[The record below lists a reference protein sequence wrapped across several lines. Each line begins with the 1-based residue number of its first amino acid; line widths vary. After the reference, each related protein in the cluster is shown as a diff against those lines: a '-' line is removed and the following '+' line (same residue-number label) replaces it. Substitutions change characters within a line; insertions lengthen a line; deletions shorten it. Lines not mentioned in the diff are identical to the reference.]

1 MSLKVDYVADLNDGW
16 SALNFVAL
24 QLAVADVGGIV
35 VDLEWRPYEQY
46 PDLPPEGLPI
56 AEHFARNFGAGD
68 STASKTRDAL
78 RAWAAELDF
87 DGYRPELRERAY
99 STFNA
104 HRLLRWALA
113 VGGSQAQ
120 QALATALLRLTL
132 CEGGD
137 VSSHEA
143 LLTKADDLGLDV
155 EAARAMLA
163 SDAYAAEV
171 KQLEGEYRAMGI
183 DTVPVLL
190 IEGKLVSH
198 GSQSPEFYAHLIRQ
212 AAATPAA

>member
-24 QLAVADVGGIV
+24 QLGIADLGGIV
-35 VDLEWRPYEQY
+35 VELELRPFELY
-46 PDLPPEGLPI
+46 PDLPPEGLPL

-68 STASKTRDAL
+68 STTSKTRDAL
-78 RAWAAELDF
+78 RAWAVELDF
-87 DGYRPELRERAY
+87 DGYRPELRQRAY
-99 STFNA
+99 STFDA

-120 QALATALLRLTL
+120 QALATALLRLNL

-137 VSSHEA
+137 LSNHEA
-143 LLTKADDLGLDV
+143 LLAKADDLGLDV
-155 EAARAMLA
+155 PAARAMLA

-171 KQLEGEYRAMGI
+171 KHIEGEYRAMGI
-183 DTVPVLL
+183 DTVPVLF
-190 IEGKLVSH
+190 IEGRLVSH
-198 GSQSPEFYAHLIRQ
+198 GSQSPEFYAQLIRQ
-212 AAATPAA
+212 AATA